1 MKWLKKQ
8 GWTLKRFP
16 DKMAGY
22 QMPLEGKGGTFPGA
36 ESHEV
41 VLHWAD
47 VIFSNFRRS
56 YNDMTRMQAQAFY
69 KPFIVDIDDDVNSL
83 DRSNLSWKDWQGAPE
98 GDTVCEV
105 PAGTSEDELDIRR
118 KEGWVVGEK
127 DGKRF
132 MTMPTGMSGAEIVH
146 EQLRAAHMVTVS
158 TPYLKSQYDKYNKNV
173 VVVPNAIDFEVW
185 HKVEPSD
192 DGLIRIGLFGSN
204 SHYKDWKEAVDSIKR
219 ILAEYPQTRLCI
231 NGWLVMEE
239 AKEGAAI
246 YDLKRHFKFP
256 DYFADMGLLDNPQV
270 EMYEPTEI
278 QDYPKWLMDKRLDI
292 GLAPL
297 TDSRFNRSKS
307 NLKYIEFGAMGVPG
321 VYADLEPYADV
332 KHGVTG
338 LKASKPI
345 DYYTQL
351 KKLVENQELRRQ
363 IGQAAH
369 EDVKARYEAGA
380 IAEKLGEQITE
391 TVKRFQDEKALIR
404 SVRIAALAG

>member
-56 YNDMTRMQAQAFY
+56 YLDMTRMCAQSYY
-69 KPFIVDIDDDVNSL
+69 KPLIVDIDDDVNSL
-83 DRSNLSWKDWQGAPE
+83 DRSNLSWKDWQGDPNGDMVCEIPE
-98 GDTVCEV
+98 GTK
-105 PAGTSEDELDIRR
+105 DEELETRR
-118 KEGWVVGEK
+118 KEGWVVFEK
-127 DGKRF
+127 DGKNY
-132 MTMPTGMSGAEIVH
+132 MTMPTGISGAQIVH
-146 EQLRAAHMVTVS
+146 DQLRAAAMVTVS

-173 VVVPNAIDFEVW
+173 VVVPNAIDFEIW
-185 HKVEPSD
+185 QKVEPVD
-192 DGLIRIGLFGSN
+192 DGLVRIGLFGSN
-204 SHYKDWKEAVDSIKR
+204 SHYKDWRQAIDAVKR
-219 ILAEYPQTRLCI
+219 ILDEYPNTRFFF

-239 AKEGAAI
+239 GKEGAAI
-246 YDLKRHFKFP
+246 YEMKRHFKFP
-256 DYFADMGLLDNPQV
+256 DYFEEMGLLTHPQS
-270 EMYEPTEI
+270 EIFEPTEI
-278 QDYPKWLMDKRLDI
+278 QDYPKWLMDKRIDI

-297 TDSRFNRSKS
+297 LDTKFNESKS

-332 KHGVTG
+332 EHGKTG

-351 KKLVENQELRRQ
+351 KKLVESKELRRE
-363 IGQAAH
+363 IGNAAH
-369 EDVKARYEAGA
+369 EDVKARYDASKV
-380 IAEKLGEQITE
+380 AEKLGKEIERTKVE
-391 TVKRFQDEKALIR
+391 YDANKMRMR
-404 SVRIAALAG
+404 SERTAALAG

>member
-56 YNDMTRMQAQAFY
+56 YSDMTRMCAQAFY
-69 KPFIVDIDDDVNSL
+69 KPFIVDIDDDVDSL
-83 DRSNLSWKDWQGAPE
+83 DRSNVSWKDWQGDPNGDMLCEIPE
-98 GDTVCEV
+98 G
-105 PAGTSEDELDIRR
+105 TSDAELETRR
-118 KEGWVVGEK
+118 KEGWVVSEK
-127 DGKRF
+127 DGKKF

-146 EQLRAAHMVTVS
+146 EQLKAAHMVTVS
-158 TPYLKSQYDKYNKNV
+158 TPYLKDLYTKYNKNV

-185 HKVEPSD
+185 HKVEPVN
-192 DGLIRIGLFGSN
+192 DGLVRIGLFGSN
-204 SHYKDWKEAVDSIKR
+204 SHYKDWREGIDAVKR
-219 ILAEYPQTRLCI
+219 ILAEYPQARFYI

-246 YDLKRHFKFP
+246 YEMKRHFKFP
-256 DYFADMGLLDNPQV
+256 DYFADMGLLDSPQV
-270 EMYEPTEI
+270 EIFEPTEI
-278 QDYPKWLMDKRLDI
+278 QDYPKWLMDKRIDI

-297 TDSRFNRSKS
+297 VDSRFNRSKS
-307 NLKYIEFGAMGVPG
+307 NLKYIEFGAMGVAG

-332 KHGVTG
+332 QHGVTG

-351 KKLVENQELRRQ
+351 KKLVESAELRKK
-363 IGQAAH
+363 IGDAAH
-369 EDVKARYEAGA
+369 EDVKARYDAGKV
-380 IAEKLGEQITE
+380 AEKFGKEIEKTVEQFNAD
-391 TVKRFQDEKALIR
+391 KLRIR
-404 SVRIAALAG
+404 SERVAALAR